1 MKKIWK
7 SDLNNPQ
14 ILPTLTLNIFK
25 TYLLQA
31 ILNLKTSNHVFQL
44 MVKYL
49 TGLFTNIQTLKFK
62 SRLHNCV
69 FRNHN
74 YNHKQRT
81 LKHRNTQNVSKSTN
95 QKSDTM
101 TF

>member
-31 ILNLKTSNHVFQL
+31 MLNLKTSNHVF
-44 MVKYL
+44 
-49 TGLFTNIQTLKFK
+49 
-62 SRLHNCV
+62 
-69 FRNHN
+69 
-74 YNHKQRT
+74 
-81 LKHRNTQNVSKSTN
+81 
-95 QKSDTM
+95 
-101 TF
+101 